1 MESSFENEI
10 KDEIELRKLYQYAPK
25 DEISIK

>member
-10 KDEIELRKLYQYAPK
+10 KDEVELRHLYQYAPK
-25 DEISIK
+25 DKINIK